1 MLTNDKHLRRP
12 EKEKNTRTRTT
23 KKARLKDTS
32 IHSSRHTIIIARQ
45 SYKIIQKRTSQQTQ
59 TKNTTTKNTTTK
71 MNIRHEK
78 RKNTQNRAWKKKPNN
93 EDILELQRNSKIIKE
108 KIKTGFKNE
117 SSLADIEKSLNS
129 MIDVSI
135 VLARHLVTRN
145 VVRSLLG
152 AIRILLN
159 KPEAAVMQDDLLD

>member
-12 EKEKNTRTRTT
+12 EKENNTRTRTT

-32 IHSSRHTIIIARQ
+32 IHSNRHTIIIARQ

-59 TKNTTTKNTTTK
+59 TKNTTTK

-135 VLARHLVTRN
+135 VLARHLETRN
-145 VVRSLLG
+145 VVKSLLG